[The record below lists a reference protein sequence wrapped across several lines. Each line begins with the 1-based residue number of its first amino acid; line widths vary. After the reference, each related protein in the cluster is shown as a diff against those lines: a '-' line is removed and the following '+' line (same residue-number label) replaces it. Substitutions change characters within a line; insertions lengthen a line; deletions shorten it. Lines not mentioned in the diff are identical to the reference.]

1 LQIAIAFRFMF
12 SYDDCVH
19 NWLPCSIWI
28 QPLPKR
34 GSNQCGRFRHWSS
47 AEQRTE
53 PQVCATRLHSDD
65 NPTSSLGASPTF
77 SLREMFVDEPL
88 SFDDILARRKV
99 LEARIDAMAKSLP
112 GAQPSG
118 RYA

>member
-1 LQIAIAFRFMF
+1 MF

-34 GSNQCGRFRHWSS
+34 GSHQCGRFRHWSS

-65 NPTSSLGASPTF
+65 NRLQVGEMLLHEGVEAYKEEGTKFMQRLVAKPSLGSRTPD
-77 SLREMFVDEPL
+77 L
-88 SFDDILARRKV
+88 
-99 LEARIDAMAKSLP
+99 
-112 GAQPSG
+112 GG
-118 RYA
+118 

>member
-1 LQIAIAFRFMF
+1 
-12 SYDDCVH
+12 VH
-19 NWLPCSIWI
+19 NAFHPPFVFGLCSILAATNAAFIVSIGW
-28 QPLPKR
+28 
-34 GSNQCGRFRHWSS
+34 WE
-47 AEQRTE
+47 EQGTE
-53 PQVCATRLHSDD
+53 PQVCAPRLHSDD

-99 LEARIDAMAKSLP
+99 LEARIDAMAQSLP